1 MGPATE
7 RMAARI
13 LLVDDDPA
21 LLDALSDALR
31 RKIPNLEV
39 DVCESGPA
47 ALVLIDT
54 RDYDAIVSDIKM
66 PEMDGLTLMNRIQR
80 RSPKLPVLLITGHG
94 DRDLGVQALRRGAY
108 AFMEKPLDREFI
120 AAWVSRAIELRQ
132 LSREVESQ
140 RVTIEQYVGN
150 VEDVVRERIR
160 DLQEN
165 QEFLHALLDTA
176 PCVLLMADPD
186 GRVLLFNREA
196 EDRTGYSRDEAL
208 GRNLRDFFPPAW
220 WPVVS
225 QQLGDPEAPGFR
237 LPHTIAV
244 RTKSGEERLMEW
256 RCTAFRTPRFDR
268 PCILAA
274 GIDVTDHGGTA
285 A

>member
-1 MGPATE
+1 
-7 RMAARI
+7 
-13 LLVDDDPA
+13 
-21 LLDALSDALR
+21 
-31 RKIPNLEV
+31 V

-47 ALVLIDT
+47 ALTLIDT

-94 DRDLGVQALRRGAY
+94 DRDLGVQALRKGAY

-120 AAWVSRAIELRQ
+120 AAWVGRAIELRQ

-140 RVTIEQYVGN
+140 RVTLEQYVRS
-150 VEDVVRERIR
+150 VENVVRERVR

-165 QEFLHALLDTA
+165 QEFLNALLDTA
-176 PCVLLMADPD
+176 PCVLIMADPE
-186 GRVLLFNREA
+186 GHILLFNREA
-196 EDRTGYSRDEAL
+196 EELTGYRRDDAL

-225 QQLGDPEAPGFR
+225 QQLGDPEDPGFR
-237 LPHTIAV
+237 QPHTIAI
-244 RTKSGEERLMEW
+244 RTKPGTERLLEW
-256 RCTAFRTPRFDR
+256 RCAAFRTPRFER

-274 GIDVTDHGGTA
+274 GIDVTDRSGSA